1 MSPKQ
6 KKLAA
11 KAPPP
16 NKINEKDFAVLRA
29 EKAKGRGM
37 GLQDEKV
44 KPGKVMKARVG
55 KSIKVKDD
63 SSFSKKMELQEKG
76 VINKKTGAGRER
88 ITKAVKATSLGRKLL
103 LPVAAGV
110 AVSQYL
116 KSKMKKKKDEP
127 KKKMGGGMMQKPMG
141 YKEGRSIITRG
152 GGVDSSIIGRLRDA
166 GPFKRI
172 PLGKSRLTDEDRK
185 NLRNAMQKR
194 NSRKAALDTAKRVTR
209 TVASVA
215 SPVTAAASAA
225 YKLAKK
231 MKDKDRLTDRDI
243 DKAKSL
249 VGRSGSKNRPVIKDH
264 SSRNPNPKTPKMM
277 GGGMMQKPMGYRSGT
292 MVKARGCKLG
302 RTRPT
307 KIT

>member
-1 MSPKQ
+1 MDKSEYPAAERYL
-6 KKLAA
+6 KKL
-11 KAPPP
+11 
-16 NKINEKDFAVLRA
+16 
-29 EKAKGRGM
+29 
-37 GLQDEKV
+37 
-44 KPGKVMKARVG
+44 
-55 KSIKVKDD
+55 
-63 SSFSKKMELQEKG
+63 
-76 VINKKTGAGRER
+76 
-88 ITKAVKATSLGRKLL
+88 TST
-103 LPVAAGV
+103 
-110 AVSQYL
+110 
-116 KSKMKKKKDEP
+116 
-127 KKKMGGGMMQKPMG
+127 KKMGGGMMQKPMG
-141 YKEGRSIITRG
+141 YSTGRSISTRG
-152 GGVDSSIIGRLRDA
+152 GGVDSSIIGRIRDA

-172 PLGKSRLTDEDRK
+172 PLGKSRMTDEDRK
-185 NLRNAMQKR
+185 KIRQLMEKR
-194 NSRKAALDTAKRVTR
+194 SSRKKGLETAKRVAS

-249 VGRSGSKNRPVIKDH
+249 NDTMGSKNRPIKKDH

-277 GGGMMQKPMGYRSGT
+277 GGGMMMQKPMGYSKGI